1 MVAVTFAV
9 RSADPFNVLIV
20 GGGVAGLEAALALRE
35 LGGGRIATTMIA
47 PNPEFVYRPMS
58 VREPF
63 GYAEARRY
71 PLDELARDI
80 GVELLVDSFK
90 WLDPERSVL
99 HTEAGEQLS
108 YDAVLLALGAR
119 LYARFE
125 HALTIDDARL
135 DELLHGLI
143 QDIEG
148 GYVQRLA
155 FVAPG
160 RMGWPLPI
168 YELALM
174 TAARAQ
180 DMNIEL
186 SITIATPEDAPLAIF
201 GRGASD
207 GVRQLLEDN
216 GIVTITSAHC
226 EVPEPG
232 HVAINPGARH
242 LEADRIVAM
251 PELHGPSVPGVPGGP
266 VGGFIPVDVHCKVP
280 GIDRVW
286 AAGDATDFAIKH
298 GGIAAQQADVAAQAI
313 AALAGVAPAPAPF
326 HPVIHGIL
334 LTGGKPRYLS
344 AHVTGG
350 HGSSSEITEAPTWS
364 PASKIAA
371 KYLAPYLENHD
382 RLARTNA

>member
-1 MVAVTFAV
+1 MTFAD
-9 RSADPFNVLIV
+9 SLAEPFDVVIV
-20 GGGVAGLEAALALRE
+20 GGGVAGLEAALALGE
-35 LGGGRIATTMIA
+35 LGGERIATTMVA
-47 PNPEFVYRPMS
+47 PDPEFVYRPMT

-63 GYAEARRY
+63 GYAVARRY

-80 GVELLVDSFK
+80 GVELRVDSFE
-90 WLDPERSVL
+90 WLDPEGSVL
-99 HTEAGEQLS
+99 HTEAGEQLR
-108 YDAVLLALGAR
+108 YDALLLALGAR
-119 LYARFE
+119 MHARFE

-135 DELLHGLI
+135 DELLHGLV

-148 GYVQRLA
+148 GYVRRLA
-155 FVAPG
+155 FIAPG
-160 RMGWPLPI
+160 RMGWPLPM

-174 TAARAQ
+174 AAARAQ

-207 GVRQLLEDN
+207 AVRRLLEEN
-216 GIVTITSAHC
+216 GILTMTSAHC
-226 EVPEPG
+226 EVPEAGRVVISPG
-232 HVAINPGARH
+232 GRH
-242 LEADRIVAM
+242 LQADRIVAM
-251 PELHGPSVPGVPGGP
+251 PELYGPSVPGVPVGP
-266 VGGFIPVDVHCKVP
+266 VGGFIPVDVRCQVP

-313 AALAGVAPAPAPF
+313 AALAGVTLEPAPF
-326 HPVIHGIL
+326 DPVIHGML

-344 AHVTGG
+344 AYVTGG
-350 HGSSSEITEAPTWS
+350 HGSSSEITETPTWS
-364 PASKIAA
+364 PPRKIAA
-371 KYLAPYLENHD
+371 RHLAPYLEEHD